1 MRKTLVETSH
11 PMVRINVTP
20 IIDVALVLVIVL
32 LITGPIL
39 SIADLGVN
47 LPAARTRGAE
57 DEDRITV
64 TLGRSGELA
73 VDDEVVSR
81 ATVANAVA
89 QRLAETESG
98 EVLVIVRADSSAPH
112 RSVRDLL
119 RTLRGAGAAR
129 LAIGTRQAGSDER

>member
-1 MRKTLVETSH
+1 MA
-11 PMVRINVTP
+11 RINVTP

-64 TLGRSGELA
+64 TLGRHGELA
-73 VDDEVVSR
+73 IDEEIVM
-81 ATVANAVA
+81 
-89 QRLAETESG
+89 LAGVTDAFHRRMAAAEG
-98 EVLVIVRADSSAPH
+98 AEVLVVVRADSAAPH
-112 RSVRDLL
+112 HVVRDLI
-119 RTLRGAGAAR
+119 RTLRAAGATR
-129 LAIGTRQAGSDER
+129 LAIGTRQGGSELP